1 MKDIVKF
8 RALIGIAQAD
18 GDFDSAEKEF
28 IKRLADLEGLSM
40 TDLKEM
46 LKEGDKT
53 SNLIKDLSFEDKID
67 ILTYMVKLMKI
78 DGKVLISE
86 IKFCEKVARML
97 GFEEKSIG
105 FLSGIIDGNTDVNQ
119 SFGRINHRM
128 KNYEI
133 G

>member
-1 MKDIVKF
+1 
-8 RALIGIAQAD
+8 
-18 GDFDSAEKEF
+18 
-28 IKRLADLEGLSM
+28 M
-40 TDLKEM
+40 TELKEM

-86 IKFCEKVARML
+86 IKFCEKVAKML